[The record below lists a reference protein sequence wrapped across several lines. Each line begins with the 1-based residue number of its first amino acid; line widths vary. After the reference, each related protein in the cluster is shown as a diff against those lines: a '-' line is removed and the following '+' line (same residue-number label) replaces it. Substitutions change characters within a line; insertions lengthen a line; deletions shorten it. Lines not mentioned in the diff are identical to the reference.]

1 MSERRLSTALW
12 TSRELLFLPLGGA
25 GEIGMNLNLYGYDG
39 KWLMVDL
46 GVTFGDDSVPGI
58 EVVMPDPTFIAER
71 KDDLIGLVLTHAH
84 EDHIGAVPYLWRR
97 LGCRIYAT
105 AFTAS
110 VLRRKLVEVGL
121 ERQVRITEIP
131 LSGRFDLAPF
141 QIELIT
147 LTHSIPEPNALVIR
161 SPAGTVLHTGD
172 WKFDADPLIGPV
184 ADEAALRRVGAEG
197 VLALVGDSTNVFRPG
212 EAGSEAAVRESL
224 IDLVGQFDRRVAIA
238 CFASN
243 VARLE
248 SVAVAAAA
256 NDRHVALVGRS
267 LRRMDE
273 AARENGYLGD
283 LPPFLGEEDAAELPR
298 EKVLLLCTGSQG
310 EPRAALARIAQN
322 NHPNITLE
330 DGDAAIFSSRIIP
343 GNEKAIG
350 RLQDQLVRLGVRVLT
365 EQTDFVHVS
374 GHPARD
380 ELARM
385 YAHVRPRVA
394 IPVHGEMR
402 HLVEHA
408 QLARAC
414 QVPAS
419 LVVENGAVVRLA
431 PGEPAIIDRVP
442 AGRLGLDG
450 NRLVPLGGTL
460 VRERQRLMYNG
471 AAVATVVLDRDVR
484 LVAEPVITLH
494 GLLDPEGEG
503 DGAVD
508 AAMRGAVREAVA
520 QMPPG
525 LRCDDG
531 AVREVARVA
540 LRRVLKSDLGRRP
553 VTDIHVV
560 RV

>member
-1 MSERRLSTALW
+1 VSEHQLSTALW
-12 TSRELLFLPLGGA
+12 SSRELLFVPLGGA

-58 EVVMPDPTFIAER
+58 DVVMPDPTFIAER

-141 QIELIT
+141 SIELIT

-197 VLALVGDSTNVFRPG
+197 VLALIGDSTNVFRPG
-212 EAGSEAAVRESL
+212 EAGSEAAVRASL
-224 IDLVGQFDRRVAIA
+224 IELVGQFDQRVAIA

-256 NDRHVALVGRS
+256 NGRHVALVGRS

-273 AARENGYLGD
+273 AARENGYLCD
-283 LPPFLGEEDAAELPR
+283 LPPFLGEEDANDLPR
-298 EKVLLLCTGSQG
+298 DKVLLLCTGSQG
-310 EPRAALARIAQN
+310 EPRAALARIAHD
-322 NHPNITLE
+322 NHPNVALE
-330 DGDAAIFSSRIIP
+330 EGDAVIFSSRIIP

-408 QLARAC
+408 QLARDC

-460 VRERQRLMYNG
+460 VRERQRLMHNG
-471 AAVATVVLDRDVR
+471 SAVATLVLDREGR
-484 LVAEPVITLH
+484 FVAEPVITLH
-494 GLLDPEGEG
+494 GLLDPDG
-503 DGAVD
+503 DTAID
-508 AAMRGAVREAVA
+508 AAMRGALREAVG

-525 LRCDDG
+525 SRRDDG
-531 AVREVARVA
+531 AVREVARIA
-540 LRRVLKSDLGRRP
+540 LRRILKSDLGRRP
-553 VTDIHVV
+553 VTDIHLV